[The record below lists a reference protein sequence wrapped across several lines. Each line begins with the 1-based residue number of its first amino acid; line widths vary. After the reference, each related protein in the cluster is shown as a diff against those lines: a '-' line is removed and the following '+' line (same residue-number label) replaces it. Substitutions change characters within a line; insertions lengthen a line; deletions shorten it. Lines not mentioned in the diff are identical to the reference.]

1 MLRLPVMVAAGGVN
15 SAGRT
20 SRRHAYRRMIWDHLS
35 ASERADTQAALS
47 HMTGRSETAD
57 VLAHTLV
64 REKSSPIGL
73 ITAPYLEPSRKLVRA
88 SDVAI

>member
-1 MLRLPVMVAAGGVN
+1 
-15 SAGRT
+15 
-20 SRRHAYRRMIWDHLS
+20 MIWDHLS

-64 REKSSPIGL
+64 REI
-73 ITAPYLEPSRKLVRA
+73 EPDWFDYRA
-88 SDVAI
+88 VPWNRRARW